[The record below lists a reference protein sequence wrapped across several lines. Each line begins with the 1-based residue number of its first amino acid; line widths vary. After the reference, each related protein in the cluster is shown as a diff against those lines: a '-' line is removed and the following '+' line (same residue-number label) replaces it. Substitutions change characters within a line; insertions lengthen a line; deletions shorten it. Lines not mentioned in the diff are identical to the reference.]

1 MSVFRPICGTTA
13 ALLLFS
19 LAGASA
25 AAEPRE
31 RWQITT
37 TLSMPGMA
45 LPPSVL
51 SVCQDAKQREQ
62 PPVPD
67 ENCQVQDIRR
77 SGNTLRW
84 QMVCEEGSGEGEIT
98 FQGRDAYSGT
108 FNLTSA
114 DGQRMGGRIAGK
126 RVGTCAAGEAAATAV
141 NPTGTVMPEQTR
153 AAVQAYTSVA
163 MTQACGQAVV
173 QMQPALLMQAGA
185 GCQPEHVAAFCNKLR
200 TREGLAA
207 VAARPREPGV
217 PGADDLTDA
226 GKLCGTDAVA
236 AAAAAGVLPTAAASA
251 AAAAS
256 APASAAAKPAKPSVR
271 SRLEELFNRGRDAV
285 RSVTQ

>member
-1 MSVFRPICGTTA
+1 MPVSRPICGATA

-19 LAGASA
+19 LAGAS

-37 TLSMPGMA
+37 TLSMQGMA

-51 SVCQDAKQREQ
+51 SVCQDPKARDQ

-67 ENCQVQDIRR
+67 ENCQVQDIQR

-84 QMVCEEGSGEGEIT
+84 RMVCEEGSGDGEIT

-108 FNLTSA
+108 MNMTSS
-114 DGQRMGGRIAGK
+114 DGQRISGRINGK
-126 RVGTCAAGEAAATAV
+126 RVGSCAAGEAAATATAL
-141 NPTGTVMPEQTR
+141 PGAVMPEQTR

-173 QMQPALLMQAGA
+173 HMQPALLMQPGA
-185 GCQPEHVAAFCNKLR
+185 GCQPEHVTAFCNKLK
-200 TREGLAA
+200 TRDGLAA

-236 AAAAAGVLPTAAASA
+236 AAAAAGVLPAAAASA
-251 AAAAS
+251 ATAAS
-256 APASAAAKPAKPSVR
+256 APASAAVKPAKPGVR

-285 RSVTQ
+285 RSISN